1 MPGTLLRALYILYQ
15 LNLLTIYF
23 FLNVELNEIK
33 NPSYTKLWDTDKAML
48 IGKCTA
54 LKAKQERPQ
63 IKLSFHLKKTRK
75 KVYTQSKQKK
85 KII

>member
-63 IKLSFHLKKTRK
+63 IKLSFHLKKLEKKCTLKASRRK
-75 KVYTQSKQKK
+75 K
-85 KII
+85 